1 MEMTSFRL
9 AWLLLMFLLICLRMS
24 RLVPGFSAA
33 SLPSSRLWSC
43 LLRGWLTVTEIR
55 RRDTRM
61 MMVVVVVV
69 DFMTGERL
77 GLVLMTDLHLRQI
90 FIAGRKL

>member
-61 MMVVVVVV
+61 VVVVVV